1 MSVIFD
7 WSGKLLEWLGSLL
20 GMSYKAISVPLFVIT
35 MSIQHRSIRLRATL
49 MGLRTLKLTN
59 TQ

>member
-7 WSGKLLEWLGSLL
+7 WSVKFLEWLASLF

-35 MSIQHRSIRLRATL
+35 MYIQHRSIRLRGIL
-49 MGLRTLKLTN
+49 MGLRTLKLTS
-59 TQ
+59 TR